1 VHNPSRAAQ
10 NAAAP
15 TPTWLARSDCIRYR
29 YTGDARSRASDAPP
43 CLGSASLSVC
53 GPPGNEAGECYVK
66 LSECHLKLD
75 SKHEAASALV
85 DAANAYKK
93 TNKKG
98 ARGSTATWERR
109 ADAGQKRSP
118 ASRLAPPSTVD
129 CYLIAHA
136 CVCAESA
143 NCLNKAADYFTDLG
157 RLSIAAKHFKVCCA
171 SVQHLLPMLICLN

>member
-1 VHNPSRAAQ
+1 MTLTSSWGAQSLSALHKTPRPLRPPGSPGVTAFDIATRETRVHEPLTR
-10 NAAAP
+10 P
-15 TPTWLARSDCIRYR
+15 RVW
-29 YTGDARSRASDAPP
+29 APP
-43 CLGSASLSVC
+43 PSHGVW
-53 GPPGNEAGECYVK
+53 PYTTGNEAGECYVK

-98 ARGSTATWERR
+98 ARDSTATWGPRE
-109 ADAGQKRSP
+109 DAGQKRSP

-136 CVCAESA
+136 VVCVQSPPTA
-143 NCLNKAADYFTDLG
+143 
-157 RLSIAAKHFKVCCA
+157 
-171 SVQHLLPMLICLN
+171 